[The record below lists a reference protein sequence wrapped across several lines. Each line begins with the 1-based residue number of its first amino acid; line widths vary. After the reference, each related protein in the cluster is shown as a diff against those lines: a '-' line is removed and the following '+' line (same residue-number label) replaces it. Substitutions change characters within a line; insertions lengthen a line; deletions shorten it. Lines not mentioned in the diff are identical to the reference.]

1 MNREHLNGEQLAGN
15 PSELDQIRT
24 SILQMGERTD
34 NQITQLM
41 LMITGVARRL
51 PPPPPETNPQS
62 PEMAAI
68 NAKLAQLEL
77 SLARSERIT
86 SIGFDID
93 ELCLFPNARLPK
105 KFKPIN
111 FAKFDGTGDP
121 KAHLTNYIGA
131 LSVWS
136 VEKDAMA
143 QMFIQTLVGH
153 ALHWFTALEITKKK
167 SWEDICEAFVAQ
179 FDYNIQLEV
188 TTRELESTKMELNES
203 FVDFIRRWRAKTV
216 QMKEKPSEKDQIQMI
231 LRNLQPA
238 LAKHMILA
246 QVSSDF
252 KTFFETGLAV
262 EEAVQLG
269 ILENVDS
276 FPESIVS
283 TPTKLDAS
291 MISSKPTQNPRVD
304 QSPNDTRDSEKGP
317 EPSQC
322 QTSDLEEIDEC
333 NEANP

>member
-1 MNREHLNGEQLAGN
+1 MNREHPNGEQPAGN

-41 LMITGVARRL
+41 LMITEVARRL
-51 PPPPPETNPQS
+51 PPPQNPETPLENNHEPPPEPNPQT
-62 PEMAAI
+62 PDMASI

-77 SLARSERIT
+77 SLAKSERIT

-143 QMFIQTLVGH
+143 QMFVQTLVGH

-167 SWEDICEAFVAQ
+167 SWEDICEAFVTQ

-188 TTRELESTKMELNES
+188 TARELESIKMELDES
-203 FVDFIRRWRAKTV
+203 FVDFVQRWRAKTV
-216 QMKEKPSEKDQIQMI
+216 QMKEKPSEKDQILMI
-231 LRNLQPA
+231 VRNLQPA
-238 LAKHMILA
+238 LARHMILA
-246 QVSSDF
+246 QASSDF

-269 ILENVDS
+269 ILENADS
-276 FPESIVS
+276 FPE
-283 TPTKLDAS
+283 A
-291 MISSKPTQNPRVD
+291 
-304 QSPNDTRDSEKGP
+304 
-317 EPSQC
+317 SQC
-322 QTSDLEEIDEC
+322 RTSDLKEDFEC
-333 NEANP
+333 SKVNP